1 MKTQF
6 KMLIALLLL
15 LGLIFGTV
23 GPFVGENWAAE
34 AQQKQYTVYM
44 VVHGGIADPYWKKAE
59 EGAKAAS
66 ELYPDLKLNYVGP
79 DVFNFEQFM
88 GILSAALVA
97 KPDGLICTITNPLA
111 MDEMLRSAIKKGL
124 PVIAID
130 SADDRAANE
139 RIPYLS
145 YLGEDSYLGGVLAAR
160 ETLKIFRPKRAIF
173 GNHHP
178 GATNIQAR
186 GQGFVDVM
194 QKEGIP
200 VEALDITSDPVKGTD
215 ILVSYIKRNS
225 DTDCVF
231 TGNMLFADTLVTR
244 LEEERMKPGV
254 NVKSCTFGVDE
265 QTLDFIKEDKI
276 MFAIDEQPYLQGYL
290 STVFMYLH
298 LKYKFTPPT
307 EIPTLGLFYKEDID
321 LIRDL
326 VEKDIR

>member
-6 KMLIALLLL
+6 KMLIVLLLL
-15 LGLIFGTV
+15 AGLIFGTV
-23 GPFVGENWAAE
+23 GPFVGENCAAE

-111 MDEMLRSAIKKGL
+111 MDEILRSAIKKGL
-124 PVIAID
+124 PVITID

-145 YLGEDSYLGGVLAAR
+145 YLGEDSYLGGVLAAG

-178 GATNIQAR
+178 GAANIQAR
-186 GQGFVDVM
+186 GQGFLDVM
-194 QKEGIP
+194 KEEGIP
-200 VEALDITSDPVKGTD
+200 AEALDVTADPVKGAD
-215 ILVSYIKRNS
+215 ILVSYIKRNP

-231 TGNMLFADTLVTR
+231 TGSVLFVNTLVTR
-244 LEEERMKPGV
+244 LEEEGMKPGV
-254 NVKSCTFGVDE
+254 DVKSCTFELDE
-265 QTLDFIKEDKI
+265 QGMDSIKEDKV
-276 MFAIDEQPYLQGYL
+276 MFSIDEQPYMQGYL
-290 STVFMYLH
+290 STIFMYLH
-298 LKYKFTPPT
+298 LKYKFTPPL
-307 EIPTLGLFYKEDID
+307 EIPTLGVFYKKDID

-326 VEKDIR
+326 VEKNIR